1 MPSASIFLYDGNR
14 ACNYPALR
22 FSILKSVVFQLVF
35 ALALTGAGAAQ
46 TSSSTPHASDR
57 SSKNAAA
64 KSDALPA
71 VTAKEKSRQKFVE
84 DVVHS
89 AVALPQPDPQDRL
102 RVLYSAANV
111 ISPIDTKLAQQF
123 AKEGTR
129 IETELVS
136 EGEKPA
142 VSMLAGGHVDCAAAV
157 TFVQTIPPAAVL
169 DAERSLLGAITM
181 CPKQVQEPAQRKL
194 EAGVQQGTVAARPI
208 LALMD
213 AEGAKSAWSQAM
225 FAKVFASLPADAPSF
240 ASEAPNYAALFVHAA
255 PQMDLDSVKT
265 AGLKLLLWLGKVPD
279 SPERNVAVNMV
290 TGTLS
295 NVLGKDAYDDLL
307 RSDIMAQQVA
317 NSAGT
322 ETAILPPEE
331 ESVSVL
337 RAMGNKDDR
346 TDELQ
351 SMPPSLRAR
360 EAAASGFA
368 SGTSGDRK
376 LADHYFDI
384 AFSSLDE
391 VWSDRAKLK
400 TSAPAVVE
408 EVSEA
413 AAQVDPVEA
422 LQRSQRLQDPSA
434 EAISMLAVARVVVG
448 QP

>member
-1 MPSASIFLYDGNR
+1 MAIFQ
-14 ACNYPALR
+14 
-22 FSILKSVVFQLVF
+22 FVF
-35 ALALTGAGAAQ
+35 ALTLTGAVAAQ
-46 TSSSTPHASDR
+46 TNSPTPRAPDR
-57 SSKNAAA
+57 SSQNAATKA
-64 KSDALPA
+64 GAPTT
-71 VTAKEKSRQKFVE
+71 VTTKEKNRQKFVE

-102 RVLYSAANV
+102 RVLYAAANV
-111 ISPIDTKLAQQF
+111 VSPIDNKLAQQF

-129 IETELVS
+129 IETELVTQ
-136 EGEKPA
+136 GEKPA
-142 VSMLAGGHVDCAAAV
+142 VSMLAGGHVDCASAV
-157 TFVQTIPPAAVL
+157 TFVQTIPPGSVL
-169 DAERSLLGAITM
+169 DAEQSLLGAITM
-181 CPKQVQEPAQRKL
+181 CPRQVQEPAKRKL

-213 AEGAKSAWSQAM
+213 AEGPKSAWSQAM
-225 FAKVFASLPADAPSF
+225 FTKVFASLPAEGPSLVN
-240 ASEAPNYAALFVHAA
+240 EAPNYAALFVREA
-255 PQMDLDSVKT
+255 PEMDPDAVKT
-265 AGLKLLLWLGKVPD
+265 AGLKFLLWLAKVPD

-290 TGTLS
+290 TGSLS
-295 NVLGKDAYDDLL
+295 DVLGKDEYDELL

-322 ETAILPPEE
+322 DTVLTPPEE

-337 RAMGNKDDR
+337 RAMGNRNDR
-346 TDELQ
+346 TDELN

-391 VWSDRAKLK
+391 VWSDRASLK

-422 LQRSQRLQDPSA
+422 LRRSERLQDPSA

>member
-1 MPSASIFLYDGNR
+1 MEVNLEE
-14 ACNYPALR
+14 LR
-22 FSILKSVVFQLVF
+22 FEVVHILKSLFFQFVLTLV
-35 ALALTGAGAAQ
+35 LTTQAAAQ
-46 TSSSTPHASDR
+46 TTPPALHDR
-57 SSKNAAA
+57 SAHPPKPAATSQSNKPALSA
-64 KSDALPA
+64 KQ
-71 VTAKEKSRQKFVE
+71 KSRQKFVE

-102 RVLYSAANV
+102 RVLYAAANV
-111 ISPIDTKLAQQF
+111 ISPINNKLAQQF

-129 IETELVS
+129 IETELVVG
-136 EGEKPA
+136 GEKPA
-142 VSMLAGGHVDCAAAV
+142 VSMLAGGHVDCTSAV
-157 TFVQTIPPAAVL
+157 AFVQTIPPTAVL
-169 DAERSLLGAITM
+169 DAEQSLLGAITM
-181 CPKQVQEPAQRKL
+181 CPKQVQEPAKRKL
-194 EAGVQQGTVAARPI
+194 EAGVQQGAVAARPI

-225 FAKVFASLPADAPSF
+225 FAKVFAALPADAPSF
-240 ASEAPNYAALFVHAA
+240 ANEAPNYTALFVRAA
-255 PQMDLDSVKT
+255 PEMDLDAVKT
-265 AGLKLLLWLGKVPD
+265 AGLKFLLWLGKVPD
-279 SPERNVAVNMV
+279 SPERNVAVNVV
-290 TGTLS
+290 TGALT
-295 NVLGKDAYDDLL
+295 NILGKDAYAELL

-317 NSAGT
+317 DSAGQD
-322 ETAILPPEE
+322 IMIPPPEE
-331 ESVSVL
+331 ESASVL
-337 RAMGNKDDR
+337 RAMDNKNDR
-346 TDELQ
+346 ADELQ
-351 SMPPSLRAR
+351 SMSPSLRAR

-391 VWSDRAKLK
+391 VWSQRASLK
-400 TSAPAVVE
+400 TSAAAVVE

>member
-1 MPSASIFLYDGNR
+1 
-14 ACNYPALR
+14 
-22 FSILKSVVFQLVF
+22 LKSAVFQFIF
-35 ALALTGAGAAQ
+35 ALALTGAVAAQ
-46 TSSSTPHASDR
+46 TNSPTSRGPDR
-57 SSKNAAA
+57 SGQNAAT
-64 KSDALPA
+64 KSDAPTAVTPTA
-71 VTAKEKSRQKFVE
+71 VTAKEKNRQKFVE

-102 RVLYSAANV
+102 RVLYAAANV
-111 ISPIDTKLAQQF
+111 VSPIDSREAQQF
-123 AKEGTR
+123 AREGTR
-129 IETELVS
+129 IETELVTQ
-136 EGEKPA
+136 GEKPA
-142 VSMLAGGHVDCAAAV
+142 VSMLAGGHVDCSSAV
-157 TFVQTIPPAAVL
+157 TFVQTIPPAAVI
-169 DAERSLLGAITM
+169 DAEKSLLGAITM
-181 CPKQVQEPAQRKL
+181 CPKQVAEPAKRKL

-213 AEGAKSAWSQAM
+213 AEGAKSAWSQMM
-225 FAKVFASLPADAPSF
+225 FTKVFASLPADAPSF
-240 ASEAPNYAALFVHAA
+240 ASEAPNYAALFVREA
-255 PQMDLDSVKT
+255 PEVDPDAVKT
-265 AGLKLLLWLGKVPD
+265 AGLKFLLWLAKVPD
-279 SPERNVAVNMV
+279 SPERNVAINMV
-290 TGTLS
+290 TGSLTS
-295 NVLGKDAYDDLL
+295 VLGKDAYQELL

-322 ETAILPPEE
+322 ETSILPPEE

-346 TDELQ
+346 TDELN

-391 VWSDRAKLK
+391 VWSDRASLK

-422 LQRSQRLQDPSA
+422 LQRSERLQDPSA
-434 EAISMLAVARVVVG
+434 EAISMLAVAQVVVG
-448 QP
+448 RP